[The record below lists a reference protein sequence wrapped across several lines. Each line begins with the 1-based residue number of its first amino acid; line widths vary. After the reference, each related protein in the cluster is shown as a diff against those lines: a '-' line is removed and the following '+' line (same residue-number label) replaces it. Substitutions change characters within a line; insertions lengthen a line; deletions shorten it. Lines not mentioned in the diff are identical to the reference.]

1 MQLKKI
7 IKETLII
14 NELKRTIEKE
24 SNYVPFQKLTYNQ
37 KLKISLMYI
46 SEINK
51 MASNNILSEQFDLNT
66 IANFF
71 TNNKA
76 ASTIGSGV
84 GQTAIEWIVKGI
96 AGKLGIKEGWILDTI
111 VNYFLDNPMDVVKSF
126 KDCNLMTK
134 KIIEALTETLMKKV
148 IDKNILGS
156 SNVGTFAGGAI
167 RNSLMELMQNAEWE
181 RLLLAKFMPVVCKYK
196 DEMLSSVWGKFF
208 K

>member
-7 IKETLII
+7 IKETLIL
-14 NELKRTIEKE
+14 NDLKRTIQKE
-24 SNYVPFQKLTYNQ
+24 SNYIPFQKLPYNQ
-37 KLKISLMYI
+37 RLKISFMFI

-51 MASNNILSEQFDLNT
+51 MSNNNILSEQFDLNT

-76 ASTIGSGV
+76 ASTVGSGI
-84 GQTAIEWIVKGI
+84 GQTAIEWVIKKM
-96 AGKLGIKEGWILDTI
+96 AARLGITEGWLLDTI
-111 VNYFLDNPMDVVKSF
+111 VNYFLDNPMDVVNSF

-134 KIIEALTETLMKKV
+134 KIIEALTETLMKKI
-148 IDKNILGS
+148 IDEKIMGSLGVGNI
-156 SNVGTFAGGAI
+156 VGGAV

-181 RLLLAKFMPVVCKYK
+181 RLLMAKFTPVVCKYK

>member
-181 RLLLAKFMPVVCKYK
+181 RLLMAKFTPIVCKYK

>member
-1 MQLKKI
+1 MQLKQI

-14 NELKRTIEKE
+14 NDLKKTIEKE
-24 SNYVPFQKLTYNQ
+24 SNYVPFQKLPYNQ
-37 KLKISLMYI
+37 KLRISFMYI

-51 MASNNILSEQFDLNT
+51 MLNNNILSEQIDLNT
-66 IANFF
+66 IANFV

-76 ASTIGSGV
+76 ASTVGSGL
-84 GQTAIEWIVKGI
+84 GQTAIEWMIKKI
-96 AGKLGIKEGWILDTI
+96 AGRLGIKEGLILDTI

-134 KIIEALTETLMKKV
+134 KIIEAMTETLMKKV

-156 SNVGTFAGGAI
+156 TNVGTFAGGVI

-181 RLLLAKFMPVVCKYK
+181 RLLMAKFTPVVCKYK

>member
-1 MQLKKI
+1 MQLKQI

-14 NELKRTIEKE
+14 NDLKRTIEKE
-24 SNYVPFQKLTYNQ
+24 SNYVPFQKLPYNQ
-37 KLKISLMYI
+37 KLRISFMYI

-51 MASNNILSEQFDLNT
+51 MLNNNILSEQIDLNT
-66 IANFF
+66 IANFV

-76 ASTIGSGV
+76 ASGL
-84 GQTAIEWIVKGI
+84 GQTAIEWMIKKI
-96 AGKLGIKEGWILDTI
+96 AGRLGIKEGLILDTI

-134 KIIEALTETLMKKV
+134 KIIEAMTETLMKKV
-148 IDKNILGS
+148 IDEKIMKSLG
-156 SNVGTFAGGAI
+156 VGSLISGSI

-181 RLLLAKFMPVVCKYK
+181 RLLMAKFTPVVCKYK
-196 DEMLSSVWGKFF
+196 DDMLGSAWSKFF

>member
-1 MQLKKI
+1 MQLKQI

-14 NELKRTIEKE
+14 NDLKRTIEKE
-24 SNYVPFQKLTYNQ
+24 SNYVPFQKLPYNQ
-37 KLKISLMYI
+37 KLRISFMYI

-51 MASNNILSEQFDLNT
+51 MASNNILSEQFDLNS
-66 IANFF
+66 IANFV

-76 ASTIGSGV
+76 ASTVGSGL
-84 GQTAIEWIVKGI
+84 GQTAIEWMIKKI
-96 AGKLGIKEGWILDTI
+96 AGRLGITEGWLLDTI

-148 IDKNILGS
+148 IDEKIMKSLG
-156 SNVGTFAGGAI
+156 VGSLISGSI

-181 RLLLAKFMPVVCKYK
+181 RLLMAKFTPVVCKYK
-196 DEMLSSVWGKFF
+196 DDMLGSAWSKFF

>member
-1 MQLKKI
+1 MQLKQI

-14 NELKRTIEKE
+14 NDLKRTIEKE
-24 SNYVPFQKLTYNQ
+24 SNYVPFQKLPYNQ
-37 KLKISLMYI
+37 KLRISFMYI

-51 MASNNILSEQFDLNT
+51 MASNNILSEQIDLNT
-66 IANFF
+66 IANFV

-76 ASTIGSGV
+76 ASTVGSGL
-84 GQTAIEWIVKGI
+84 GQTAIEWMIKKI
-96 AGKLGIKEGWILDTI
+96 AGRLGIKEGLILDTI

-134 KIIEALTETLMKKV
+134 KIIEAMTETLMKKV

-156 SNVGTFAGGAI
+156 TNVGTFAGGVI

-181 RLLLAKFMPVVCKYK
+181 RLLMAKFTPVVCKYK

>member
-1 MQLKKI
+1 MKLKQI

-14 NELKRTIEKE
+14 NDLKRTIEKE
-24 SNYVPFQKLTYNQ
+24 SNYVPFQKLPYNQ
-37 KLKISLMYI
+37 KLKISFMYI

-51 MASNNILSEQFDLNT
+51 MLNNNILSEQIDLNT
-66 IANFF
+66 IANFV
-71 TNNKA
+71 TN
-76 ASTIGSGV
+76 TTVGSGL
-84 GQTAIEWIVKGI
+84 GQTAIEWMIKKI
-96 AGKLGIKEGWILDTI
+96 AGRLGIKEGLILDTI

-148 IDKNILGS
+148 IDEKIMKSLG
-156 SNVGTFAGGAI
+156 VGSLISGSI

-181 RLLLAKFMPVVCKYK
+181 RLLMAKFTPVVCKYK
-196 DEMLSSVWGKFF
+196 DDMLGSAWSKFF

>member
-1 MQLKKI
+1 MKLKQI

-14 NELKRTIEKE
+14 NDLKRTIEKE
-24 SNYVPFQKLTYNQ
+24 SNYVPFQKLPYNQ
-37 KLKISLMYI
+37 KLRISFMYI

-51 MASNNILSEQFDLNT
+51 MLNNNILSEQIDLNT
-66 IANFF
+66 IANFV

-76 ASTIGSGV
+76 ASTVGSGL
-84 GQTAIEWIVKGI
+84 GQTAIEWMIKKI
-96 AGKLGIKEGWILDTI
+96 AGRLGIKEGLILDTI

-134 KIIEALTETLMKKV
+134 KIIEAMTETLMKKV
-148 IDKNILGS
+148 IDKNILGP

-181 RLLLAKFMPVVCKYK
+181 RLLMAKFTPVVCKYK
-196 DEMLSSVWGKFF
+196 YDMLGSAWSKFF

>member
-1 MQLKKI
+1 MQLKQI

-14 NELKRTIEKE
+14 NDLKRTIEKE
-24 SNYVPFQKLTYNQ
+24 SNYVPFQKLPYNQ
-37 KLKISLMYI
+37 KLRISFMYI

-51 MASNNILSEQFDLNT
+51 MASNNILSEQFDLNS
-66 IANFF
+66 IANFV
-71 TNNKA
+71 TN
-76 ASTIGSGV
+76 TTVGSGL
-84 GQTAIEWIVKGI
+84 GQTAIEWMIKKI
-96 AGKLGIKEGWILDTI
+96 AGRLGITEGWLLDTI

-148 IDKNILGS
+148 IDEKIMKSLG
-156 SNVGTFAGGAI
+156 VGSLISGSI

-181 RLLLAKFMPVVCKYK
+181 RLLMAKFTPVVCKYK
-196 DEMLSSVWGKFF
+196 DDMLGSAWSKFF